1 MGSCGNRH
9 KSERLYRAKLHQNAN
24 LGWQTGMLLLVLL
37 RQKLWRVSVAPGK
50 GFRLICKKMMYSSQR
65 GTTVLK
71 NRVCIGLPA
80 LALLLVQLSF
90 STHAFTLGNL
100 RGSAVIGRP
109 LDVSI
114 QVQSD
119 VGEAVSSQCVTAHVS
134 YADVRQTSVNV
145 SVVPAAGASQGAVV
159 QVRAPAA
166 VNEPVVTLEVSATC
180 GSNTRR
186 SYVLLADF
194 PPLTE
199 PMASLPSTPG
209 VSSAAPVVVL
219 PTTSS
224 SEPGTAALPSPAPRV
239 GSAKPGLV
247 RATPLKTIAKPAS
260 SALKSS
266 AAEKPVVRKAPVRA
280 SGQSVL
286 KLDSSD
292 FLSDRIDLLDST
304 SLFAPTEDALRH
316 SRQITSLE
324 SDVKTLRALAAS
336 NDARMSDLNAKL
348 QQAQENQMPSWL
360 VYALAGLV
368 ALVLACLGAVIWL
381 WLQLQRRGEHDVSR
395 GWWHGQEGAR
405 EEGPPTELLVPSAPA
420 PVAPTARSVA
430 TPLTTQTK
438 PVAAVPFD
446 TTTEVDIDLGFE
458 LLQESLH
465 GSFEV
470 STGSAPF
477 ELNSIRHI
485 SVEPILDIRQQ
496 AEFFVSLGQTDRALQ
511 ILNKQIVESA
521 EPNPLVCLDLITLY
535 HSLGL
540 KAEFRE
546 RREAFQKLFNV
557 VIPDFPVFNLEGHD
571 LESYP
576 EVLANLVS
584 LWPRLD
590 ALAFLSACIFRDAN
604 AQHGG
609 TFDLAAFR
617 DLLMLHA
624 LAEALL
630 PVQPQTD
637 EFTESAYASSARSSS
652 YEAQGARP
660 ADAISARM
668 LDIDFSATTEPMPPP
683 TDK

>member
-1 MGSCGNRH
+1 M
-9 KSERLYRAKLHQNAN
+9 
-24 LGWQTGMLLLVLL
+24 
-37 RQKLWRVSVAPGK
+37 
-50 GFRLICKKMMYSSQR
+50 
-65 GTTVLK
+65 K

-119 VGEAVSSQCVTAHVS
+119 VGEAISSQCVTAQVS
-134 YADVRQTSVNV
+134 YSDARQSSVTV
-145 SVVPAAGASQGAVV
+145 SVVPGAGSAQGAVV

-186 SYVLLADF
+186 NYVLLADF
-194 PPLTE
+194 PPLTD
-199 PMASLPSTPG
+199 PSVSLLSTPG

-219 PTTSS
+219 PTVSS
-224 SEPGTAALPSPAPRV
+224 SEPGTSALPTQAPRA
-239 GSAKPGLV
+239 GSAKPALA
-247 RATPLKTIAKPAS
+247 RTTPTKASVKPAS
-260 SALKSS
+260 SALQAS
-266 AAEKPVVRKAPVRA
+266 AVEKPVVRKAPARA

-286 KLDSSD
+286 KLDPSD

-324 SDVKTLRALAAS
+324 SDVKTLRAVAAS

-348 QQAQENQMPSWL
+348 QQAQENQMPPWL

-368 ALVLACLGAVIWL
+368 ALVLACLAAVFWL
-381 WLQLQRRGEHDVSR
+381 WMQLQRRRQHDVSQ
-395 GWWHGQEGAR
+395 GWWHGPEGAR
-405 EEGPPTELLVPSAPA
+405 EEGPPTELLVPAAPAAPA
-420 PVAPTARSVA
+420 PVAPTVQIVA
-430 TPLTTQTK
+430 TPPTTPPK
-438 PVAAVPFD
+438 PVVAVPFD
-446 TTTEVDIDLGFE
+446 STTEVDIDLGFE

-465 GSFEV
+465 GNFEV

-511 ILNKQIVESA
+511 ILNKQIAESA

-630 PVQPQTD
+630 PVQPQSN
-637 EFTESAYASSARSSS
+637 EFTESADASSTMAFSFD
-652 YEAQGARP
+652 AQRARP
-660 ADAISARM
+660 ADATPARM
-668 LDIDFSATTEPMPPP
+668 LDIDFSAPTEPMPPP